1 MISKPDFFYIRN
13 DNLTKNWILKTKQIK
28 VINVI
33 LTEIDYI
40 IKNLF
45 LLIIIY

>member
-1 MISKPDFFYIRN
+1 MISKPDFFIFEMT
-13 DNLTKNWILKTKQIK
+13 NLTKNWILKTKQIK